1 MYEGKWELFPHQLI
15 LRSHYPPWTH
25 KGKASK
31 AHNVNNQSFNSVKC
45 LVTSIS
51 KFQVFVKLFF
61 STTIAMK
68 SWSVSVEN
76 TNAKVDEPWIV
87 TLV

>member
-1 MYEGKWELFPHQLI
+1 
-15 LRSHYPPWTH
+15 
-25 KGKASK
+25 
-31 AHNVNNQSFNSVKC
+31 
-45 LVTSIS
+45 
-51 KFQVFVKLFF
+51 LFF